1 MHTLSHHDGVL
12 RFSYA
17 AGDGCRVHGLHDPV
31 EAVLTLRVT
40 APGGRLLH
48 EDNLP
53 CDDAGALAAALA
65 EWGEVPEPVRAEPPL
80 VEEKRFPLPPLARPL
95 APTDTFGGPS
105 RPLVRRAES
114 VRPVEPAPAPVAT
127 TLAPETYAASLE
139 RQEQLAT
146 KMRELAEQR
155 ALVARKAAA
164 VAVTDAAV
172 AQSALAGNELRHDL
186 RDPRSLRRAMVLREI
201 LGAPVALR

>member
-1 MHTLSHHDGVL
+1 MNWISEHLQL
-12 RFSYA
+12 I
-17 AGDGCRVHGLHDPV
+17 L
-31 EAVLTLRVT
+31 AV
-40 APGGRLLH
+40 
-48 EDNLP
+48 
-53 CDDAGALAAALA
+53 AGAVAYWLNQRREAEAARDAEKNPPPASLA
-65 EWGEVPEPVRAEPPL
+65 EADADDEPVRAEPPL
-80 VEEKRFPLPPLARPL
+80 VEEKKFPLPPLARPL

-105 RPLVRRAES
+105 RPLVRRPETE
-114 VRPVEPAPAPVAT
+114 RRVEPAPAPVPVPTAIA
-127 TLAPETYAASLE
+127 LETYAASLE

-172 AQSALAGNELRHDL
+172 AQSARAGHELRHDL